1 MDDPDFL
8 EAIAQNI
15 TYMTVWEQN
24 EVIIEGEDFLQ
35 DLKAIVIVAGIFETD
50 QVFNFISTDLPYA
63 PVFFFK
69 PIDLYKESRL
79 MKISIMVA
87 VIVFLICF
95 FIMSYWYLSKKAKP

>member
-1 MDDPDFL
+1 
-8 EAIAQNI
+8 
-15 TYMTVWEQN
+15 MTVWEQN

-69 PIDLYKESRL
+69 IDYFPYPTSTMTRDP
-79 MKISIMVA
+79 A
-87 VIVFLICF
+87 LI
-95 FIMSYWYLSKKAKP
+95 